1 MAVADQTPY
10 KEYVANGT
18 TTIFPLEF
26 YCDSAEHLIVKID
39 DEVIPSLNKWSLDTN
54 TGSVVFNT
62 APIIGSNLI
71 LQRDTPL
78 NRDTDYATYN
88 NSLRP
93 QPVNN
98 DFDRIWFKLQELGFG
113 STLLRDFFL
122 KEIEN
127 QGVAVDQLD
136 ELYNDFLQ
144 RLANVN
150 ADKDWDAAFIAYKG
164 STQDIFNQN
173 QENLNLTIINFVNP
187 KMFGAIGDGIADDA
201 QAIRDCFNFM
211 VANKA
216 TLNDFSYSK
225 YRYNSNILVSAPN
238 QKLIVNG
245 NCEFISENNYI
256 TFSGTKVQLGYVS
269 SAVAKNSKTITLNQN
284 AVLNKG
290 DLIAIHNSR
299 VSSLS
304 THRVYYYDGEYK
316 TVEAST
322 GNTITLESI
331 TETSYPG
338 GVEDKVWKVNPI
350 TLDIRGVKFT
360 SSGLS
365 AIKISL
371 CSYCYFD
378 FNSENPSLSGGS
390 QNSFNLD
397 RAYSSYVAGGRHVKT
412 NLSGSGT
419 DYGLVIGNSQD
430 VLVEADYLYGARHA
444 CSLGGDDTDMA
455 VPNRR
460 VYCEKMTLEN
470 SPASLLHAADMH
482 GNSIDCHYRDN
493 FIKGRISLSGYNPKS
508 INNKIHVHPGDVR
521 VPIGLSELIGGRVES
536 ISDEVVT
543 SGGAS
548 YVSGWL
554 SSSTIVNASKPVT
567 LVLQDIKFEGNSN
580 MVGIL
585 SAFNLPVSSN
595 LIVDGFELVGDA
607 PIFDRLVN
615 YSAGTSLVK
624 PAFIQ
629 ITRPK
634 YAVSENIILIAG
646 DAGLAGVA
654 KQVFPSS
661 GSNGNGSWIRN
672 SDGTMECTFRVTGT
686 MAVTTTATGGYKSA
700 DIAWTYPKPFVAQPR
715 LSPMIYDN
723 TSVQIKATSAGTS
736 SAQVYSFSNVSVA
749 SAGINFDITAKGK
762 FLY

>member
-1 MAVADQTPY
+1 MATALTSQYTRFTDKCNRVLA
-10 KEYVANGT
+10 GG
-18 TTIFPLEF
+18 
-26 YCDSAEHLIVKID
+26 IVKTFEPNSLIPKITYQD
-39 DEVIPSLNKWSLDTN
+39 PLATIPNLPEVILDATGRAKIYLLGEYRIQVYSSDGVLIEDNLYVDQGISQSYFQEVNKTLIAHVDSLEDLDTIAKWDGR
-54 TGSVVFNT
+54 TVYVKD
-62 APIIGSNLI
+62 IGSFRYDLTTN
-71 LQRDTPL
+71 TWL
-78 NRDTDYATYN
+78 NAYQDADNIKYGDKTQTQINDY
-88 NSLRP
+88 
-93 QPVNN
+93 
-98 DFDRIWFKLQELGFG
+98 
-113 STLLRDFFL
+113 
-122 KEIEN
+122 
-127 QGVAVDQLD
+127 
-136 ELYNDFLQ
+136 
-144 RLANVN
+144 
-150 ADKDWDAAFIAYKG
+150 
-164 STQDIFNQN
+164 QN
-173 QENLNLTIINFVNP
+173 NLNLTIINYVNP

-304 THRVYYYDGEYK
+304 SHRVYYYDGEYK

-322 GNTITLESI
+322 GNIITLESI
-331 TETSYPG
+331 SETSYPG

-350 TLDIRGVKFT
+350 ILDIRGVKFT

-371 CSYCYFD
+371 CAYCYYD
-378 FNSENPSLSGGS
+378 FNSENPSTSSGA

-430 VLVEADYLYGARHA
+430 ILVEADYLYGARHG

-460 VYCEKMTLEN
+460 IHCEKMTIEN
-470 SPASLLHAADMH
+470 SPTSLLHAADMH
-482 GNSIDCHYRDN
+482 GNSIDCHYRGN
-493 FIKGRISLSGYNPKS
+493 YIKGRISLSGYNPRS
-508 INNKIHVHPGDVR
+508 LNNQICVHPGDVR

-536 ISDEVVT
+536 INDEVVT

-548 YVSGWL
+548 YVCGWL
-554 SSSTIVNASKPVT
+554 SSSTIVNTSKPAT
-567 LVLQDIKFEGNSN
+567 IVLQDIKFEGNAN

-634 YAVSENIILIAG
+634 YAVSDTIILIAG

-661 GSNGNGSWIRN
+661 GSNANGSWIRN
-672 SDGTMECTFRVTGT
+672 SDGSMECTFRITGT
-686 MAVTTTATGGYKSA
+686 MPVTTTATGGYKSA

-749 SAGINFDITAKGK
+749 SAGINFDITAKGR

>member
-1 MAVADQTPY
+1 MATALTSAYTRFTDKCNKVLAGGVVKTFEPNTLTPKITYQDPEGVVPNLPEVKLDATGRARIFLLGDYRIQVYSNDGVLIEDNLYVDQNVTQSDFQEVNKTLIANVDSISDLETLEKWDGRTVYVKDIGSFRYDLTTNTWLNAYQDADNVKYGDQTQ
-10 KEYVANGT
+10 KQ
-18 TTIFPLEF
+18 L
-26 YCDSAEHLIVKID
+26 
-39 DEVIPSLNKWSLDTN
+39 
-54 TGSVVFNT
+54 
-62 APIIGSNLI
+62 
-71 LQRDTPL
+71 
-78 NRDTDYATYN
+78 
-88 NSLRP
+88 
-93 QPVNN
+93 N
-98 DFDRIWFKLQELGFG
+98 DF
-113 STLLRDFFL
+113 
-122 KEIEN
+122 
-127 QGVAVDQLD
+127 
-136 ELYNDFLQ
+136 
-144 RLANVN
+144 
-150 ADKDWDAAFIAYKG
+150 
-164 STQDIFNQN
+164 QN
-173 QENLNLTIINFVNP
+173 NLNLTIINYVNP

-238 QKLIVNG
+238 QKLIING

-290 DLIAIHNSR
+290 DLIGIHNSR

-322 GNTITLESI
+322 GNIITLESI

-444 CSLGGDDTDMA
+444 CSLGGDNTDMA

-493 FIKGRISLSGYNPKS
+493 FIKGRISLSGYDPKS

-646 DAGLAGVA
+646 DAGLA
-654 KQVFPSS
+654 
-661 GSNGNGSWIRN
+661 
-672 SDGTMECTFRVTGT
+672 
-686 MAVTTTATGGYKSA
+686 
-700 DIAWTYPKPFVAQPR
+700 
-715 LSPMIYDN
+715 
-723 TSVQIKATSAGTS
+723 
-736 SAQVYSFSNVSVA
+736 
-749 SAGINFDITAKGK
+749 
-762 FLY
+762 